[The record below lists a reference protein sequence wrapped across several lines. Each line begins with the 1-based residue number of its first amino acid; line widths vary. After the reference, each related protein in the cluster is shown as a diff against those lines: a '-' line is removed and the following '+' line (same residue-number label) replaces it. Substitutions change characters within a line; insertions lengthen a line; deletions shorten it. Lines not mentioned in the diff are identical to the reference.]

1 MLKMNTMNYKITIAI
16 TTILIAGCGGP
27 AQNGNEESS
36 SKNAFEDSITHYLEL
51 FPYQETN
58 NYVRAYT
65 GGDPTKLNDWSF
77 GVEPVLVKA
86 GEDKVVRMNNDT
98 YYKFAFLQLNEGP
111 VIIESSYA
119 NPDRFSSFQ
128 LIDDHNVNFKNII
141 RPDGKYVFYFG
152 ERPSGLNGQFI
163 KSPSSIMIVG
173 VRVEVKNKNDDEDVM
188 DAKKVMNGLTI
199 SGPMIDTFP
208 SVDLLSG
215 FSQKV
220 VEEAEKRMK
229 ETYETSSF
237 SKLVAGTGDVPEKV
251 TYLQLAAGTKYGWGG
266 PVISHSSYQTF
277 MTDINGQNMKGENG
291 TYTTTF
297 EAPPVDAFWSI
308 TAYDT
313 DRGGFFHPN
322 KDDRYHINN
331 TTAVANDDGSYTFVF
346 KTSCND
352 GDKNCLEVPQGRFD
366 FAARYYLP
374 KEQILSGGWQ
384 IPKATLKK

>member
-1 MLKMNTMNYKITIAI
+1 MKNVHIKSHLFVKSSHLSKVLVVVVTMMGA
-16 TTILIAGCGGP
+16 C
-27 AQNGNEESS
+27 QESS
-36 SKNAFEDSITHYLEL
+36 SDKVFEASVNKYLEL
-51 FPYQETN
+51 FPYQESN
-58 NYVRAYT
+58 KYIRAYT
-65 GGDPTKLNDWSF
+65 GGDPAKLNVWSF

-86 GEDKVVRMNNDT
+86 GQDKVVRMNNDT
-98 YYKFAFLQLNEGP
+98 YYKFAFLQLSEGP

-119 NPDRFSSFQ
+119 NADRFSSFQ

-152 ERPSGLNGQFI
+152 EKPSGLDGHFI
-163 KSPSSIMIVG
+163 KSPTSLMIVG
-173 VRVEVKNKNDDEDVM
+173 VRVEVKNKNDEKDVI
-188 DAKKVMNGLTI
+188 DSKKVMNGLSI
-199 SGPMIDTFP
+199 SGPKINEFP
-208 SVDLLSG
+208 SIDLLSG
-215 FSQKV
+215 FSEKV

-229 ETYETSSF
+229 EIYETTSF
-237 SKLVAGTGDVPEKV
+237 SKLVAGSSDVPEKV
-251 TYLQLAAGTKYGWGG
+251 SYLQLAAGTKFGWGG
-266 PVISHSSYQTF
+266 PVVSHSSYQTF
-277 MTDINGQNMKGENG
+277 MTDKNGQNMKGENG
-291 TYTTTF
+291 SYTVTF

-331 TTAVANDDGSYTFVF
+331 TTAVPNDDGTYTFVF

-384 IPKATLKK
+384 IQKAALQK